1 MVAGFNERKSQVL
14 ALLAREG
21 DWVSSKEVAEAFGIS
36 QSNAGVL
43 LRGYSGDG
51 LTRRRKVEPA
61 VGRFYYEF
69 KIGESGRKKLIW
81 LLGRNLAQAP
91 LPGFEGEAVGRP
103 RIMKPRVVKDKVIRP
118 VILNEDEV
126 IRPKILREES

>member
-1 MVAGFNERKSQVL
+1 MMALGFNERKAQVL

-21 DWVSSKEVAEAFGIS
+21 DWVSCREVAQAFGIS
-36 QSNAGVL
+36 QSNAGML

-51 LTRRRKVEPA
+51 LTRRRKVVPL

-69 KIGESGRKKLIW
+69 KIGKAGRKKLIW

-91 LPGFEGEAVGRP
+91 LPGFEGEGVGRP
-103 RIMKPRVVKDKVIRP
+103 RVLKPRLIKPRVVKRVVRP
-118 VILNEDEV
+118 
-126 IRPKILREES
+126 RILREES

>member
-1 MVAGFNERKSQVL
+1 MAAGFNERKAQVL

-21 DWVSSKEVAEAFGIS
+21 DWVSCREVAEAFAIS
-36 QSNAGVL
+36 RTNAATL

-51 LTRRRKVEPA
+51 LTKRRKVTGP
-61 VGRFYYEF
+61 FPTYYEF

-91 LPGFEGEAVGRP
+91 LPGFEGEEVGRP
-103 RIMKPRVVKDKVIRP
+103 RVLKPRAVKPRLLKPRVVKHTVVRP
-118 VILNEDEV
+118 RILQ
-126 IRPKILREES
+126 EES